1 MRNGNRISPAARLA
15 AVFGLMLLV
24 MAAQAET
31 LRAERSE
38 ITVGETLTLYIEGAS
53 GMVRPKWQTSPEGIL
68 SFQDRGNI
76 KAVVKGLKPGR
87 VTVTAKVPGLFG
99 SSLHSRDLS
108 VLDAAAGRGRS
119 EGQTS
124 SGAAESGQ
132 GSGSGQPQA
141 GSLGESDMKRIGDLI
156 KQYEGELRKAG
167 LLDRFGKQEADTEK
181 ARPRLT
187 DAEARNL
194 GDISEAFLRDL
205 SRQGYSLQTLQRF
218 KSQFMAAGSGGSP
231 LFPGQGGWNDAF
243 LATERAIMMGRAQ
256 LVQRLWMETLQDTF
270 KANPDAAVF
279 GEIDIGSW
287 VKMQLSGLGFEAD
300 IDLSSVALDPDLN
313 RWIVDNFQ
321 NKLGGHIKL
330 DMVKADALL
339 TAHGQATP
347 DVFIGDWGK
356 TFAELDMLKRSK
368 WKLIRVEKDGKG
380 NLILDEN
387 GKPKIRM
394 VERAGA
400 HLFWEVAFRKMEA
413 QQKLYSKKQPHEL
426 PFPDEFLVDH
436 PKMGLDKEPM
446 LSLEM
451 LRHGI
456 HDIEHGPYSRGQKLI
471 KMLKYAERSYFMN
484 KKALAAHG
492 FDPYA
497 DSGDTALAD
506 AATRI
511 IANKNDPAMVA
522 DLLQALA
529 GKEITEDNV
538 DAVTDELVARAKTA
552 MHDNAARALAFRLR
566 DIAKIDADDARQ
578 KAAEK
583 LWQDLGTEL
592 DTFRGTSGEPP
603 HLLVQAQEMAQAVM
617 EGKLSPADLEAKAN
631 DLHKLLNEA
640 YKLPDQVIS
649 RILMSDAYFKVKAYL
664 KEKGWDQKSIDE
676 FVRKAREKYPNAA
689 QFYDKF
695 TEFNDQLNKTT
706 AGSGLLKAADFADN
720 AFTVY
725 EAYLGS
731 SADEAL
737 WNASLAL
744 GRVGLQESFPSLQIP
759 LALYD
764 SVRTGSPK
772 PLGMAVVFM
781 YFPFAGQTYMV
792 SQMMG
797 RADVAIRDA
806 EFYAGLNMVLEI
818 TEFDTQGKITG
829 FSLKNILGKEIDSE
843 TISPPGN
850 RKAIVALF
858 TKPESTFYVS
868 PNFRYWSSLVPKQ
881 DDRFGRYENK
891 LQNLRRFFA
900 LSEDVAYM
908 THMLENFKTQSGKMP
923 QDKYTAQRQAALAG
937 MEDQL
942 TETLWVAMADM
953 LESAAQSVQTPE
965 LDAKVRKVEEELNL
979 GDDDLGRNKGILSKI
994 KWEIRQNSSLFS
1006 GENPYAVGLIYD
1018 KYLKAYERVSAL
1030 RRQIVLDIWNGNLGI
1045 DYVAAQS
1052 KPMKLLLMGGK
1063 SGAPALTGDPAAD
1076 VDLAEKALAAH
1087 QAAAAGVRADLAS
1100 ALGRTVDDKQD
1111 KDHLKALGQLG
1122 LEREHLLD
1130 DCAARAAPNC
1140 DATVRSA
1147 LQERV
1152 RQYKEYLAKLSAGL
1166 QPIQMAID
1174 GPTELK
1180 PGDSVTFSVR
1190 FAKAEDRSRPGLAL
1204 RWTVDGQ
1211 ARGNG
1216 EKLGLKA
1223 EKAGSLSIGLTAWVG
1238 VDKEVRKLGETSRTI
1253 TVKDGKDDK
1262 PGANAKLAADIEG
1275 ALKAKDWKRLADML
1289 AKVKQDT
1296 DRRIKQT
1303 EAWQADVDALM
1314 AALESLKKERMA
1326 WALAWKDYMEALSS
1340 IDSRTWD
1347 KLTRAV
1353 DRQKELAMERCY
1365 KGASPGEDP
1374 RKRESRCTN
1383 EGIKFYD
1390 SCLGDWPKRHFEE
1403 SKRIRVAMQEL
1414 PDAVHLLHSA
1424 GYFSHKDW
1432 FEAVEKMADKY
1443 KLPFPYPN
1451 PVKPRLAYAAGCASV
1466 DLPTDKKKP
1475 EDTGAF
1481 SVRVQVPSA
1490 IVPFGKA
1497 ITATASPTGGRP
1509 PHTYHWSVAGGSGA
1523 RASFTPQWAG
1533 EWTVSVTVTDADG
1546 KSGEG
1551 SASVQVSPMKVKL
1564 VGAKGQVFYGSQARL
1579 STEGLGLEMPAPE
1592 PVPDPCAG
1600 KPRGTNPFDECGKIE
1615 VTAPPVSTCPA
1626 DDPFCVNTSHPGV
1639 RSYGDLPPVQ
1649 EGMVHDPN
1657 LVRALPESG
1666 PAPTG
1671 QAPKPSEYQ
1680 FVWQAEPGLTF
1691 DQPKGDKPFTK
1702 VIYDRMGQVKVWCE
1716 VLKFEEGAF
1725 HTVGEC
1731 DQATVNVVAPAFSVS
1746 FAPPDG
1752 QARVGQEV
1760 RARINTQP
1768 SVKPDLIQYRWLDP
1782 GTANRMEYTDNAGE
1796 IGFKV
1801 KDAKTLVLKAL
1812 ARVPGYGDEIGTVDA
1827 TYTGAVYE
1835 VKAWVVE
1842 PGTRPMMWDAKKG
1855 GLVPVPKGSYATF
1868 ERIGLRAEVQGG
1880 APDGVRWNW
1889 TVNDG
1894 TSISNPI
1901 SQTPTVSRSEAGGIS
1916 ARVTARDKDG
1926 AELGNAEVSLSVIQV
1941 SDQPPKPTPA
1951 EEKENKQKQKQAEAR
1966 KLAKQ
1971 AEDQLKRGDLP
1982 GAAQSARQARDLDP
1996 ATAGPTARKV
2006 ADAAKK
2012 AGWQGV
2018 YDRDFKQVVPHLETA
2033 VDLNP
2038 DDKDARDKLE
2048 RARRFVQVWPQVE
2061 AKAREFDAQMAEKKY
2076 FSAHKSILAM
2086 QDLQREMPGVTQNA
2100 LPNRVMKD
2108 FDAGMKEYNT
2118 FMNQVQET
2126 HRRSFKEEDW
2136 QVMLDNAQQAL
2147 NREHSPENEKMLRG
2161 NAEFARQQLA
2171 QRAAETAKHGK
2182 TVAGTWAINGNGY
2195 QGKLEISEQDGKL
2208 SGRVWYD
2215 IHGRWEALRDVS
2227 FNGRNLVFTRP
2238 IPGAT
2243 QRYTGA
2249 VAGKEFRGTFSQ
2261 EGTATLYNWSAK
2273 RSDAAEPA
2281 VDIRL
2286 PPGLALATDKAAYPV
2301 GETIT
2306 LRWGGI
2312 GQPAAQ
2318 DWIGLYA
2325 EGAANEKYGEWH
2337 YLKAQAG
2344 GTLQF
2349 KAPQQPG
2356 AYEFR
2361 LFLNWPA
2368 GGYKDVA
2375 RSPRIRVGAAGD
2387 AAPAG
2392 SPSTGA
2398 QTAAVPV
2405 GPGGLIAAYA
2415 LDGDARDGSGNGRH
2429 GTLNGVVPTADRFGR
2444 ANGAMAFNGKAWIEL
2459 PIDIN
2464 PGALPQL
2471 SFTAWVRAD
2480 EANPVRQVMSHDN
2493 GGYDRSLGI
2502 DYRGGGNGWSVFT
2515 GSSAVLGV
2523 QAVEIGRWTF
2533 VAGVWDQAARK
2544 VRLHVDDRTFEKSG
2558 ESGGGHATLSLGR
2571 NPSYGEYLVGAMD
2584 DVRLY
2589 GRVLS
2594 LGEIAAIRGEAG
2606 VARDNAYSGPAA
2618 NVAGK
2623 WKTSEGELT
2632 LNQAGNKV
2640 TGSYANDGGEIEG
2653 EVRGNVLEGV
2663 WIENSSG
2670 QNCGVARNGRKHW
2683 GRIRWVFDG
2692 NRFVGG
2698 WSYCEGA
2705 VGPEDRRWTGE
2716 RIGAAPA
2723 AVPASPATSSTPTGD
2738 AAKSLDQSVDDLK
2751 KSLKDLK
2758 GLFNW

>member
-1 MRNGNRISPAARLA
+1 MEKRAALSLWPIFLA
-15 AVFGLMLLV
+15 FLGWMTILPH
-24 MAAQAET
+24 AQAEALKASKT
-31 LRAERSE
+31 ELV
-38 ITVGETLTLYIEGAS
+38 VGETISLEIPDAMGLIK
-53 GMVRPKWQTSPEGIL
+53 PKWTLSPPGIVE
-68 SFQDRGNI
+68 FNGKDRTDAQAKGVSPG
-76 KAVVKGLKPGR
+76 KVTVSAKVKGLFGGSTTYTVTLTVRPASPSQIKPG
-87 VTVTAKVPGLFG
+87 
-99 SSLHSRDLS
+99 
-108 VLDAAAGRGRS
+108 
-119 EGQTS
+119 
-124 SGAAESGQ
+124 Q
-132 GSGSGQPQA
+132 GNKDTLSGSKPLDNARMRQ
-141 GSLGESDMKRIGDLI
+141 IGDLM
-156 KQYEGELRKAG
+156 KRYEVELKTFLPLFDKHANKDTTPGMGEL
-167 LLDRFGKQEADTEK
+167 TE
-181 ARPRLT
+181 
-187 DAEARNL
+187 RNL
-194 GDISEAFLRDL
+194 GLITESFFKELGDMGLSVRDL
-205 SRQGYSLQTLQRF
+205 QEF
-218 KSQFMAAGSGGSP
+218 KEQYKATGGGGSP
-231 LFPGQGGWNDAF
+231 LFPGQGAWDDAF
-243 LATERAIMMGRAQ
+243 LGTERALMMGRAQ
-256 LVQRLWMETLQDTF
+256 LVQRLWRETLQDTF
-270 KANPDAAVF
+270 RANPDAAVF

-287 VKMQLSGLGFEAD
+287 VKMRLGDLGFQAD
-300 IDLSSVALDPDLN
+300 IDFSSVSIDPDLN
-313 RWIVDNFQ
+313 RWIVQQFE
-321 NKLGGHIKL
+321 NKLRQHTSL
-330 DMVKADALL
+330 DMVQADALL
-339 TAHGQATP
+339 TAHSQATA

-368 WKLIRVEKDGKG
+368 WKVIKVEKNADGS
-380 NLILDEN
+380 LALDEN
-387 GKPKIRM
+387 GQPRIRM
-394 VERAGA
+394 VERAGSQ
-400 HLFWEVAFRKMEA
+400 LFWEVAFRKFQAGQVAEV
-413 QQKLYSKKQPHEL
+413 
-426 PFPDEFLVDH
+426 EF
-436 PKMGLDKEPM
+436 PKMDLAKEPM

-471 KMLKYAERSYFMN
+471 KMLKYAERSYFMS
-484 KKALAAHG
+484 KKAVAEFG
-492 FDPYA
+492 FNPYA
-497 DSGDTALAD
+497 ENNPKLAR
-506 AATRI
+506 AAEVI
-511 IANKNDPAMVA
+511 IANKNNPAMVA
-522 DLLQALA
+522 DVLEVLA
-529 GKEITEDNV
+529 GEEITAANV
-538 DAVTDELVARAKTA
+538 DAVTNRLVADAKTA
-552 MHDNAARALAFRLR
+552 MMDNAARSLAFRLNA
-566 DIAKIDADDARQ
+566 IARIDSDEARQ
-578 KAAEK
+578 KATEK

-592 DTFRGTSGEPP
+592 DTFRSTSGEPP
-603 HLLVQAQEMAQAVM
+603 RVMVQAQEMAKAVM
-617 EGKLSPADLEAKAN
+617 DGKLPAADLEAKAN

-640 YKLPDQVIS
+640 YKLPDSVID
-649 RILMSDAYFKVKAYL
+649 RIMLSDSYLKVKAYL
-664 KEKGWDQKSIDE
+664 RKLGWIEKSIDD
-676 FVRKAREKYPNAA
+676 FVKKARQKFPNGADFHDRF
-689 QFYDKF
+689 Q
-695 TEFNDQLNKTT
+695 ELNEQLNKTT

-731 SADEAL
+731 NADDAL

-744 GRVGLQESFPSLQIP
+744 GRVGLQETFPSLQIP

-764 SVRTGSPK
+764 SARSGSPK
-772 PLGMAVVFM
+772 PLAMAVVFM

-792 SQMMG
+792 SQQMQ

-806 EFYAGLNMVLEI
+806 EFYAGLNKVLDV
-818 TEFDTQGKITG
+818 TEFDTQGRITG

-843 TISPPGN
+843 SISPPGN

-868 PNFRYWSSLVPKQ
+868 PNFRYWSSLVPRQ

-900 LSEDVAYM
+900 LSEDVVYM
-908 THMLENFKTQSGKMP
+908 THMLENFRAQSGKMP
-923 QDKYTAQRQAALAG
+923 QDRYTAQRQAALAG

-953 LESAAQSVQTPE
+953 LESAAKSVQTPE
-965 LDAKVRKVEEELNL
+965 LDAKVRQVEEELNL
-979 GDDDLGRNKGILSKI
+979 GDDDLGRNKGLLSKI

-1018 KYLKAYERVSAL
+1018 KYLKAYERVAAL
-1030 RRQIVLDIWNGNLGI
+1030 RKQIVLEIWNSNLSI

-1087 QAAAAGVRADLAS
+1087 QAAAAAVRADLAS
-1100 ALGRTVDDKQD
+1100 ALGRNVDDKQD
-1111 KDHLKALGQLG
+1111 KDHLKALGQLW

-1130 DCAARAAPNC
+1130 DCAGRAAPNC
-1140 DATVRSA
+1140 EATVRTA
-1147 LQERV
+1147 LQDRV
-1152 RQYKEYLAKLSAGL
+1152 RQYKEYLAKLNAGL
-1166 QPIQMAID
+1166 QPIQLAID

-1180 PGDSVTFSVR
+1180 LGDSGTYTAR
-1190 FAKAEDRSRPGLAL
+1190 FTKAEDRSRPGLAL

-1211 ARGNG
+1211 GKGNG
-1216 EKLGLKA
+1216 EKLSLKA
-1223 EKAGSLSIGLTAWVG
+1223 EKAGTLNIGLTAWLG
-1238 VDKEVRKLGETSRTI
+1238 VDKEARKLGESGQPV
-1253 TVKDGKDDK
+1253 TVKDGKADK
-1262 PGANAKLAADIEG
+1262 PGANAKLAADIDS
-1275 ALKAKDWKRLADML
+1275 ALKAKDWKRLADLL

-1326 WALAWKDYMEALSS
+1326 WALAWKDYMDALSS

-1347 KLTRAV
+1347 TLTRAV
-1353 DRQKELAMERCY
+1353 DRQKEQAIERCH
-1365 KGASPGEDP
+1365 KGASPSEDY
-1374 RKRESRCTN
+1374 RKRETRCSN
-1383 EGIKFYD
+1383 EGIRFYD
-1390 SCLGDWPKRHFEE
+1390 TCLGDWPKQHFEE
-1403 SKRIRVAMQEL
+1403 SKRIRVAKEEL
-1414 PDAVHLLHSA
+1414 PDAVHTLHSA
-1424 GYFSHKDW
+1424 GYFTHKDW

-1451 PVKPRLAYAAGCASV
+1451 PVKPRLAYAASCASV

-1475 EDTGAF
+1475 EDAGTF

-1546 KSGEG
+1546 KTGEG
-1551 SASVQVSPMKVKL
+1551 SASVQVSPMKVRL
-1564 VGAKGQVFYGSQARL
+1564 AGAKGQVFYGSQARL

-1626 DDPFCVNTSHPGV
+1626 DDPFCVDTSHPGV
-1639 RSYGDLPPVQ
+1639 RSFGDLPPTQ
-1649 EGMVHDPN
+1649 DGMVHDPN

-1671 QAPKPSEYQ
+1671 PAPKPSEYQ
-1680 FVWQAEPGLTF
+1680 IVWQAEPGLTF
-1691 DQPKGDKPFTK
+1691 DEPKGDKPFTK
-1702 VIYDRMGQVKVWCE
+1702 VTYDRMGQVKVWCE

-1768 SVKPDLIQYRWLDP
+1768 NVKPDLIQYRWLDP
-1782 GTANRMEYTDNAGE
+1782 GTANRMEYTENAGE

-1835 VKAWVVE
+1835 VKAWAVE
-1842 PGTRPMMWDAKKG
+1842 PGTRPMMWDARKG

-1926 AELGNAEVSLSVIQV
+1926 AELGSAEVSLSVIQA

-1951 EEKENKQKQKQAEAR
+1951 EEKDKEKKQKQAEAR

-1996 ATAGPTARKV
+1996 TTAGPTARKV

-2086 QDLQREMPGVTQNA
+2086 QDLQKEMPGVTQNA

-2126 HRRSFKEEDW
+2126 HRRTFKEEDW
-2136 QVMLDNAQQAL
+2136 QVMLDNAEQAL
-2147 NREHSPENEKMLRG
+2147 AREHSLENEKMLRG
-2161 NAEFARQQLA
+2161 NAEFARQQLV
-2171 QRAAETAKHGK
+2171 QRAAETTQHGK
-2182 TVAGTWAINGNGY
+2182 TVVGTWAINGNGY
-2195 QGKLEISEQDGKL
+2195 QGKLEISEQNGKL
-2208 SGRVWYD
+2208 TGRVWYD
-2215 IHGRWEALRDVS
+2215 IHSRWEALRDVS

-2249 VAGKEFRGTFSQ
+2249 VAGKEFRGTFTQ
-2261 EGTATLYNWSAK
+2261 EGTAKVYNWSAK
-2273 RSDAAEPA
+2273 RADVPASPAE
-2281 VDIRL
+2281 IRL
-2286 PPGLALATDKAAYPV
+2286 PPGLALATDKTSYAP
-2301 GETIT
+2301 GETVT

-2337 YLKAQAG
+2337 YLKAQTG

-2387 AAPAG
+2387 AATAG
-2392 SPSTGA
+2392 SSATGA
-2398 QTAAVPV
+2398 QTTAVPV
-2405 GPGGLIAAYA
+2405 APGGLIASYA

-2429 GTLNGVVPTADRFGR
+2429 GTLNGAVPTTDRFGR

-2480 EANPVRQVMSHDN
+2480 EASPVRQVMSHDN

-2515 GSSAVLGV
+2515 GSSSVLGV
-2523 QAVEIGRWTF
+2523 QPVEIGRWTF

-2544 VRLHVDDRTFEKSG
+2544 VRLHVDERTFEKSG
-2558 ESGGGHATLSLGR
+2558 ESGGGHAAMSLGR

-2589 GRVLS
+2589 SRVLS
-2594 LGEIAAIRGEAG
+2594 PGEIATLRGGAG
-2606 VARDNAYSGPAA
+2606 MARDGEYSGPAA

-2632 LNQAGNKV
+2632 LNQTGNRV
-2640 TGSYANDGGEIEG
+2640 QGTYANDGGEIEG
-2653 EVRGNVLEGV
+2653 EVRGNVLEGW

-2670 QNCGVARNGRKHW
+2670 QNCGVERNGRRHW
-2683 GRIRWVFDG
+2683 GRVRWVFEAD
-2692 NRFVGG
+2692 RFVGG
-2698 WSYCEGA
+2698 WNYCDRS

-2716 RIGAAPA
+2716 RIGPAPKA
-2723 AVPASPATSSTPTGD
+2723 SAASPAPSPAADSS
-2738 AAKSLDQSVDDLK
+2738 AAKSLDESVDDLK
-2751 KSLKDLK
+2751 KSLKELK